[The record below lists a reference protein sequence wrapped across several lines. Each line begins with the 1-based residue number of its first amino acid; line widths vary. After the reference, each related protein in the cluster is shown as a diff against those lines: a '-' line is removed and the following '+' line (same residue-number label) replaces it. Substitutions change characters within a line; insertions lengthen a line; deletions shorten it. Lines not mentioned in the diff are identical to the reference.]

1 MKAVEISKTGGAEVL
16 KVKDIS
22 LDKPGPDEVTIEQKA
37 IGLNYIDT
45 YHRSGLYPIKLPS
58 GLGLEGAGVITEVGE
73 NIKEFKV
80 GDKISYAGIPLGSY
94 STHRNYPTKNLI
106 KVPDSIDLEVA
117 ATLMTKGLTT
127 FYLLHK
133 TYPVKSGQKILF
145 HAAAGGVGQIFGQWA
160 KSLGC
165 TVIGTV
171 GSDEKID
178 IAKKNGYDHVI
189 NYNKEDFAKK
199 VLEITNGKG
208 VPVVY
213 DGVGK
218 DTLNGSIECLAIRGM
233 MVSFGNAS
241 GPLSD
246 INVPKMLQP
255 KGLYLVRPA
264 MQQYLSTKEELD
276 EASKIMFEKISS
288 GKVKIN
294 IFKKYNLDQVV
305 QAHTDLEN
313 RKILGPAVII
323 PWFYSTSTSISDMCN
338 FSALVEVWIS
348 LIKNIIE
355 IIIDKQQDPKIN
367 LAIKTSFK

>member
-1 MKAVEISKTGGAEVL
+1 MKAVEINKTGGAEVL
-16 KVKDIS
+16 EIKDIS
-22 LDKPGPDEVTIEQKA
+22 LSKPGPEEVTIEQKA

-45 YHRSGLYPIKLPS
+45 YHRSGLYPLKLPIS
-58 GLGLEGAGVITEVGE
+58 LGLEGAGIITDKGE
-73 NIKEFKV
+73 NVKNFKV

-94 STHRNYPTKNLI
+94 STHRNYPTKNLV
-106 KVPDSIDLEVA
+106 KVPENIDLEVA

-127 FYLLHK
+127 YYLLHR
-133 TYPVKSGQKILF
+133 TYPVKSEEIILF

-171 GSDEKID
+171 GSDEKINM
-178 IAKKNGYDHVI
+178 AKKNGYDHVI

-218 DTLNGSIECLAIRGM
+218 DTLNGSIECLAIRGV

-246 INVPKMLQP
+246 INVPKMIQP
-255 KGLYLVRPA
+255 KGLFFTRPS
-264 MQQYLSTKEELD
+264 MQQYLSTREELD
-276 EASKIMFEKISS
+276 EASKIMFEKIET
-288 GKVKIN
+288 GKIKIE
-294 IFKKYNLDQVV
+294 IFKKYKLSDIK
-305 QAHTDLEN
+305 QAHIDLEG

-323 PWFYSTSTSISDMCN
+323 P
-338 FSALVEVWIS
+338 
-348 LIKNIIE
+348 
-355 IIIDKQQDPKIN
+355 
-367 LAIKTSFK
+367 

>member
-1 MKAVEISKTGGAEVL
+1 MKAIQISKNGGPEVL
-16 KVKDIS
+16 ELKDIT
-22 LDKPGPDEVTIEQKA
+22 LDKPGADEVTIEQKA

-45 YHRSGLYPIKLPS
+45 YHRSGLYPLKMPS
-58 GLGLEGAGVITEVGE
+58 GLGLEGAGIITEVGE
-73 NIKEFKV
+73 NVKDFKS

-94 STHRNYPTKNLI
+94 STHRNYPIKNLV
-106 KVPDSIDLEVA
+106 KVPNNINLEIA

-133 TYPVKSGQKILF
+133 TYPVKSGETILF

-171 GSDEKID
+171 GSDEKIN
-178 IAKKNGYDHVI
+178 IAKENGYDYVI
-189 NYNKEDFAKK
+189 NYNKENFAKK

-218 DTLNGSIECLAIRGM
+218 DTLDGSLECLAVRGM
-233 MVSFGNAS
+233 MISFGNAS

-255 KGLYLVRPA
+255 KGLFFVRPA
-264 MQQYLSTKEELD
+264 MGQYLGTSEELN
-276 EASKIMFEKISS
+276 EAAKVLFEKITS
-288 GKVKIN
+288 GKVKIE
-294 IFKKYNLDQVV
+294 IFKKYKLDDVK
-305 QAHTDLEN
+305 QAHIDLEN
-313 RKILGPAVII
+313 RKITGPAVIT
-323 PWFYSTSTSISDMCN
+323 P
-338 FSALVEVWIS
+338 
-348 LIKNIIE
+348 
-355 IIIDKQQDPKIN
+355 
-367 LAIKTSFK
+367 

>member
-1 MKAVEISKTGGAEVL
+1 MKAVEINKTGGTEVL
-16 KVKDIS
+16 EIKEIT
-22 LDKPGPDEVTIEQKA
+22 LDEPGPEEVQIEQKA

-45 YHRSGLYPIKLPS
+45 YHRSGLYPLKLPS
-58 GLGLEGAGVITEVGE
+58 AIGLEGAGIVTKVGE
-73 NIKEFKV
+73 NVKDFNI

-94 STHRNYPTKNLI
+94 STHRNYPTKNLV
-106 KVPDSIDLEVA
+106 KVPDDIDLEIA

-133 TYPVKSGQKILF
+133 TFPIKSGQTILF

-165 TVIGTV
+165 TVVGTV
-171 GSDEKID
+171 GSDEKIN
-178 IAKKNGYDHVI
+178 IAKENGYDHVI

-199 VLEITNGKG
+199 VLEITDGKG

-218 DTLNGSIECLAIRGM
+218 DTLNGSTECLAIRGM

-246 INVPKMLQP
+246 INVPKMIQP
-255 KGLYLVRPA
+255 KGLYLVRPS
-264 MQQYLSTKEELD
+264 MQQYLSTKEELE

-305 QAHTDLEN
+305 QAHEDLEG
-313 RKILGPAVII
+313 RKILGPAVIL
-323 PWFYSTSTSISDMCN
+323 P
-338 FSALVEVWIS
+338 
-348 LIKNIIE
+348 
-355 IIIDKQQDPKIN
+355 
-367 LAIKTSFK
+367 